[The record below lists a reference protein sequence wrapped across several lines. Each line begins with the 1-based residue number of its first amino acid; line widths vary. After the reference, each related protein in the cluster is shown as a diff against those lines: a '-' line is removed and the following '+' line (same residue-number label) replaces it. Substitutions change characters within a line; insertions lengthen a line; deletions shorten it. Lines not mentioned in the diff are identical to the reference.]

1 MDYDWSNAKG
11 TGDADGWAKHKPMD
25 CEEMLVKQVQMAA
38 AVSPSTGY
46 FIYRNAIKALPWYTT
61 VRVKAE
67 DPAYAAWFLPFNCSV
82 AGPTTGCHVPVCDNN
97 YSPPLC
103 TALYHDDGQTPGYP
117 HGDGDCSAP
126 ACDVGKIPVG
136 EYLFDFRAVNT
147 SINGQTFL
155 EWYLNDYFFSP
166 TGAGNPLVKGFY
178 TDDSWGP
185 GGPTEMDGNAVRD
198 MGLSTQDVADITAGY
213 LYATS
218 LLYPEILKRGKFV
231 WDQTLNHDPFAPLNG
246 DCPQPWVKRA
256 SCAADLRGLCSP
268 TAAPQMNKTLLY
280 GFSPGS
286 CTGTNPAHL
295 TEVDTDVA
303 NFLLASTRT

>member
-1 MDYDWSNAKG
+1 M
-11 TGDADGWAKHKPMD
+11 
-25 CEEMLVKQVQMAA
+25 
-38 AVSPSTGY
+38 
-46 FIYRNAIKALPWYTT
+46 
-61 VRVKAE
+61 RVKAE
-67 DPAYAAWFLPFNCSV
+67 DPAYAAWFLPFNCSA

-155 EWYLNDYFFSP
+155 DWYLEDYFFSP

-246 DCPQPWVKRA
+246 DCPQPWVKQA